1 MEHCEVL
8 SDEPLPSAIER
19 NTLESLMAGE
29 DGPREIAFLDKQ
41 RCTGLYLY
49 VLQVQRTGYGL
60 CTPQTF
66 RARILLM
73 RHALPQGLR

>member
-29 DGPREIAFLDKQ
+29 DGPREITFLDKQ
-41 RCTGLYLY
+41 WCTGLYLY
-49 VLQVQRTGYGL
+49 VLQV
-60 CTPQTF
+60 
-66 RARILLM
+66 
-73 RHALPQGLR
+73 

>member
-41 RCTGLYLY
+41 WCICTGLHLY
-49 VLQVQRTGYGL
+49 VLQV
-60 CTPQTF
+60 
-66 RARILLM
+66 
-73 RHALPQGLR
+73 